1 MPLIN
6 TAAQTRRRAA
16 ACLVAAFAAAPFLA
30 NGAAHAQP
38 GPGVPTVDPR
48 AACESPD
55 WGGAYVTITAT
66 LSECHYIVSGAFYYD
81 NYDNGVY
88 TGTLVYR
95 DGAKMPTERPQM
107 PDTFTMPGGV
117 PLLIPF
123 AG

>member
-1 MPLIN
+1 MRPL
-6 TAAQTRRRAA
+6 ASSPHSRRRHSWRT
-16 ACLVAAFAAAPFLA
+16 APRTLSPAPASQPWTLA
-30 NGAAHAQP
+30 PPASL
-38 GPGVPTVDPR
+38 PTG
-48 AACESPD
+48 
-55 WGGAYVTITAT
+55 GGAYVTITAT

>member
-6 TAAQTRRRAA
+6 TAAHARCRRVAVLA
-16 ACLVAAFAAAPFLA
+16 AAFAVAPLLMSGVA
-30 NGAAHAQP
+30 NAQP
-38 GPGVPTVDPR
+38 GVPPVDPR
-48 AACESPD
+48 AACEAPD
-55 WGGAYVTITAT
+55 FGGAYVTVTAT

-95 DGAKMPTERPQM
+95 DGAKVPTERPQM
-107 PDTFTMPGGV
+107 PETFTMPGGV

>member
-6 TAAQTRRRAA
+6 TAAQTLRRRA
-16 ACLVAAFAAAPFLA
+16 ACLVAALAAAPLLV

-38 GPGVPTVDPR
+38 GPGAPPADPR

-55 WGGAYVTITAT
+55 FGGAYVAITAT

-95 DGAKMPTERPQM
+95 DGAKVPTERPQV

-117 PLLIPF
+117 PLLIPS